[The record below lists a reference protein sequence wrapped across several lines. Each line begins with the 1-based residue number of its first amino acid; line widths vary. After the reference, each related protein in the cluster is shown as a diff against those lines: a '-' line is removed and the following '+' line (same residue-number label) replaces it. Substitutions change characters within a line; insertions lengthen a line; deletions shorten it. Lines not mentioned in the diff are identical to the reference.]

1 MEVKELKSKGLKR
14 EFSITVSK
22 DDLKDKKIRKLQDIA
37 SKAKIDGFRPGKV
50 PTSHIEKLYGQS
62 VMVEVI
68 EEKVSEASQNVLKE
82 RDLKA
87 AVKPD
92 VKLDSDMNDIIEKN
106 KDLVFTMNC
115 EVLPEIVITDFSK
128 IKLDKPVSKPQEKD
142 INDALEYLA
151 KQNKSY
157 KEVSEKTK
165 SKDGDQ
171 VTIDYVGKI
180 DNIAFEGGTAS
191 DANLVLGSK
200 SFIDNFEEQL
210 IGLKQGDNKLVKVKF
225 PENYQSP
232 DLAGKEATFD
242 VNIKKVSK
250 AEESKDSDKDKKKTA
265 ADVLLELDGP
275 DADAK
280 QKVVKA
286 KGSKNVNS
294 GIVHVLATFNNTIVT
309 ISDKRGNVIGWSTAG
324 KMGFRG
330 SRKSTAYAAQVVSQ
344 DACRQAMGHGLKEA
358 DVKVKGPGSGRESA
372 VRAVQG
378 IGIDVKSISDVT
390 PIPHNGCRPKKARR
404 V

>member
-1 MEVKELKSKGLKR
+1 MADEDKE
-14 EFSITVSK
+14 I
-22 DDLKDKKIRKLQDIA
+22 
-37 SKAKIDGFRPGKV
+37 P
-50 PTSHIEKLYGQS
+50 
-62 VMVEVI
+62 
-68 EEKVSEASQNVLKE
+68 EEEA
-82 RDLKA
+82 
-87 AVKPD
+87 P
-92 VKLDSDMNDIIEKN
+92 
-106 KDLVFTMNC
+106 
-115 EVLPEIVITDFSK
+115 
-128 IKLDKPVSKPQEKD
+128 
-142 INDALEYLA
+142 
-151 KQNKSY
+151 
-157 KEVSEKTK
+157 
-165 SKDGDQ
+165 
-171 VTIDYVGKI
+171 
-180 DNIAFEGGTAS
+180 
-191 DANLVLGSK
+191 
-200 SFIDNFEEQL
+200 
-210 IGLKQGDNKLVKVKF
+210 
-225 PENYQSP
+225 
-232 DLAGKEATFD
+232 
-242 VNIKKVSK
+242 K
-250 AEESKDSDKDKKKTA
+250 AEEEAAKVVEEAPKAEEEAPKAEEEAPKAEEEAPKAEEEAPKAEEEAPKAEEGEKEKKTRTA

-309 ISDKRGNVIGWSTAG
+309 ITDKRGNVIGWSTAG

-378 IGIDVKSISDVT
+378 IGIEVKSISDVT